1 MIHAETFDLVQ
12 RNQDSRKEEFVLF
25 LQRQS
30 ETVDYRAQDL
40 EKLRDAVES
49 LCLVDELKEDV
60 VD

>member
-1 MIHAETFDLVQ
+1 MIHAETSDLVQ